1 MYTKILVPLDGSGL
15 SESILPYARVFAK
28 ALQIPV
34 ELLHAVD
41 PEIIT
46 TFTDP
51 RQGRYVDVVEADMK
65 RNGLAYLKRVAASF
79 KEPST
84 VHQIAEIGKP
94 AEVIVDRAAAQTG
107 TLIAM
112 ATRGRSGVQRWFLGS
127 VADKVVHAAANPL
140 LLVRAAD
147 GSKASGEVTLNT
159 VMVPLDGSPLAE
171 RVLPHVAALAKRMKL
186 EVVLVRVHS
195 LAAESYFADEYTPN
209 MERISQEIRQ
219 EARAYL
225 EQKVRQVQA
234 EGLDRVSS
242 VLLEGNAA
250 AEIVGFAKA
259 TSENLVAM
267 TTHGRSGV
275 GRWVLGSVAA
285 KVVKHSGDPVLVV
298 RTAT

>member
-15 SESILPYARVFAK
+15 SESILPYARAFAK
-28 ALQIPV
+28 ALQVPV
-34 ELLHAVD
+34 ELLHAID

-46 TFTDP
+46 RFTDP
-51 RQGRYVDVVEADMK
+51 RQGRYVDVVEADMR

-79 KEPST
+79 KEPPT
-84 VHQIAEIGKP
+84 VHPIAEIGKP

-127 VADKVVHAAANPL
+127 VADKVVHAAASPL

-147 GSKASGEVTLNT
+147 GGKTSGEVTLNT
-159 VMVPLDGSPLAE
+159 VVVPLDGSPLAE
-171 RVLPHVAALAKRMKL
+171 RALPHIAALAKRMKL

-195 LAAESYFADEYTPN
+195 LVAESYLADEYTPN
-209 MERISQEIRQ
+209 IQRISEEMRQ

-225 EQKVRQVQA
+225 ERKVLQMQA

-250 AEIVGFAKA
+250 AEIVSFAKA
-259 TSENLVAM
+259 TPENLVAM

-275 GRWVLGSVAA
+275 GRWVLGSVAE
-285 KVVKHSGDPVLVV
+285 KVIKHSGDPVLVV